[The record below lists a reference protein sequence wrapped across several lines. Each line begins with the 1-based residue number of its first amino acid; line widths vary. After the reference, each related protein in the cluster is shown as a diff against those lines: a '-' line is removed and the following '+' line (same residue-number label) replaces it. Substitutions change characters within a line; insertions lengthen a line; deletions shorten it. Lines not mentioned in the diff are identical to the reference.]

1 MIIHL
6 KMLCEKVKTS
16 IEGLPQ
22 NHLYYKSV
30 LSTRRIVGPT
40 ADREINLPV
49 NQFDKSGEFILFDVE
64 NYLQFIAVF
73 LR

>member
-22 NHLYYKSV
+22 NRLYYKSV

>member
-1 MIIHL
+1 
-6 KMLCEKVKTS
+6 MLCEKVKTS

-22 NHLYYKSV
+22 NRLYYKSV

-73 LR
+73 FKIGN

>member
-1 MIIHL
+1 
-6 KMLCEKVKTS
+6 MLCEKVKTS
-16 IEGLPQ
+16 LEGLPQ
-22 NHLYYKSV
+22 NRLYYKSV